1 MTTTLRAALS
11 AVLLAGFY
19 VVALAIIVGM
29 GALSWWAFQS
39 DAEAAAAKLGF
50 FTAAIAV
57 GVVVAL
63 WKVAR
68 ARPEPEVGPTL
79 TPADAPALWEAV
91 RELAAAAGT
100 RAPDDIRLLPDV
112 NAAVSEDTRLLGLVG
127 GTRHLY
133 LGVPL
138 LQTLD
143 VGQLRSVLAHEL
155 GHYSNS
161 HTRLGPLTYRGKQAI
176 VATLEQLSGNVV
188 GWFLR
193 LYARLFF
200 VVSAAVNRR
209 QELEADELSVRIA
222 GRATAQSALRELPV
236 ADAAWSFYLHNY
248 LDDAW
253 ESGYAPTAHGFFGGF
268 GELVTART
276 AELAEMRDDAPPAEQ
291 SRWGSLRLLERL
303 LAYEPEAARS
313 RQVAEPPRSACS
325 QARAPTKS
333 VSAVPTCTVGS
344 TASARG

>member
-91 RELAAAAGT
+91 RELAAEAGT

-155 GHYSNS
+155 G
-161 HTRLGPLTYRGKQAI
+161 PLLQ
-176 VATLEQLSGNVV
+176 Q
-188 GWFLR
+188 
-193 LYARLFF
+193 
-200 VVSAAVNRR
+200 
-209 QELEADELSVRIA
+209 
-222 GRATAQSALRELPV
+222 P
-236 ADAAWSFYLHNY
+236 H
-248 LDDAW
+248 
-253 ESGYAPTAHGFFGGF
+253 
-268 GELVTART
+268 
-276 AELAEMRDDAPPAEQ
+276 
-291 SRWGSLRLLERL
+291 
-303 LAYEPEAARS
+303 
-313 RQVAEPPRSACS
+313 PPRSADVPR
-325 QARAPTKS
+325 QAGDRRDARA
-333 VSAVPTCTVGS
+333 AVRQRRRLVPAPVR
-344 TASARG
+344 APLLRGLAPR